1 MKTALKVICAVLLLG
16 ILIFVGIN
24 NNLVTLKEDV
34 DMQQSQV
41 QTTLQRRSDLIP
53 NLVATVKG

>member
-1 MKTALKVICAVLLLG
+1 MKTALKVICSVFILG

-24 NNLVTLKEDV
+24 NKLVSLKEDV
-34 DMQQSQV
+34 EMQQSQV

-53 NLVATVKG
+53 N